1 MIKTYKYYIFYKR
14 SDGDIYAY
22 TDNKEYYKKFK
33 EQRNMKNFIY
43 KKKELT
49 GEQVSE
55 LAREY
60 NNGILE
66 NCSLKYSDNGKIS
79 HIKMIITKMEKFA
92 VMNESS
98 DLLSCEI
105 YQYTWISPEIFNDE
119 IIKSLEVLNYTKCH
133 NLLSKG
139 NFYFEVFTEADELG
153 IFLRQFSDTI

>member
-92 VMNESS
+92 IMNESS
-98 DLLSCEI
+98 DLLACGI
-105 YQYTWISPEIFNDE
+105 YQYAWIPPEIFNDE
-119 IIKSLEVLNYTKCH
+119 IIKSLKILNYTKCH

-139 NFYFEVFTEADELG
+139 NSFFEIFTEADELG